1 MLSIIKTIIISIFV
15 IFVLHFAYNYIKNN
29 YSYKKTKDLVGIQT
43 EKYKNI
49 LTEVLENK
57 QNKTTSF
64 LNAYEKEQMEKS
76 LTEYLYN
83 EMQTPQTHAKM

>member
-1 MLSIIKTIIISIFV
+1 MLTILKTIIISIFV
-15 IFVLHFAYNYIKNN
+15 ILVLHFGYNYIKNN

-57 QNKTTSF
+57 QNKITTNSF
-64 LNAYEKEQMEKS
+64 LNADEKQQMEKS
-76 LTEYLYN
+76 LTEHLYS
-83 EMQTPQTHAKM
+83 EMQKHGQI

>member
-1 MLSIIKTIIISIFV
+1 MLTIFKTIIISILV
-15 IFVLHFAYNYIKNN
+15 ILVLHFGYNYIKNN

-49 LTEVLENK
+49 LSEVLENK
-57 QNKTTSF
+57 QNKTTCNSF
-64 LNAYEKEQMEKS
+64 LNADEKQQMEKS

-83 EMQTPQTHAKM
+83 EMQKCKM